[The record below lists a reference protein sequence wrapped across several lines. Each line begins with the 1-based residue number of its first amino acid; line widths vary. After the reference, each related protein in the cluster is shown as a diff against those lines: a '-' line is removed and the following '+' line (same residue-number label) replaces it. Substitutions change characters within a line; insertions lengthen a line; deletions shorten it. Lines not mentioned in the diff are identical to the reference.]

1 MDKIYLK
8 DFKCYEEFEVS
19 FKPFTILTGVN
30 SSGKS
35 SIIQALKLHNIT
47 KKMLSDTFIINLKE
61 KNKWDFIGYAEL
73 MNNCSDSN
81 YFSIKV
87 DEREYKYEEF
97 FQNKKPKNNYTL
109 VKKEFEENLEDEYNI
124 IFIHAD
130 RYFTKNQIYGDVS
143 EYYNPTFS
151 NQYIA
156 DYLFYNSNEL
166 KENDILSMLNKLL
179 MKLNLVSDGIT
190 IIPEKNSYVV
200 RIDGLDIEHVGTGIR
215 YVIPILLSVISNK
228 NTTICIENPE
238 LHLHPKAQSKLMEI
252 ICEES
257 IANNNQLIIETHSD
271 HIVNSL
277 RVLSK
282 ERVIP
287 NEDIKIIFSNRD
299 EIHEIS
305 IDSTGRFDRKPTE
318 FFDEFEIQLVKLL

>member
-1 MDKIYLK
+1 M
-8 DFKCYEEFEVS
+8 
-19 FKPFTILTGVN
+19 
-30 SSGKS
+30 
-35 SIIQALKLHNIT
+35 
-47 KKMLSDTFIINLKE
+47 
-61 KNKWDFIGYAEL
+61 
-73 MNNCSDSN
+73 
-81 YFSIKV
+81 
-87 DEREYKYEEF
+87 
-97 FQNKKPKNNYTL
+97 
-109 VKKEFEENLEDEYNI
+109 
-124 IFIHAD
+124 
-130 RYFTKNQIYGDVS
+130 
-143 EYYNPTFS
+143 
-151 NQYIA
+151 
-156 DYLFYNSNEL
+156 
-166 KENDILSMLNKLL
+166 
-179 MKLNLVSDGIT
+179 
-190 IIPEKNSYVV
+190 
-200 RIDGLDIEHVGTGIR
+200 GTGIR